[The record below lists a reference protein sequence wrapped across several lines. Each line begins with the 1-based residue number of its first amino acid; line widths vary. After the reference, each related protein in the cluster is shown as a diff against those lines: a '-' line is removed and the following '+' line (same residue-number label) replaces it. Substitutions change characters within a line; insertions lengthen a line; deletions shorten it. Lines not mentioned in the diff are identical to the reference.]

1 MAACLVLLMTPTQ
14 RLNETNKSGRY
25 RYSYIS
31 FSNKLNLSLY
41 CCYVDPDLDAD
52 LSRWLAIRLELL
64 GNLIVLFAALF
75 AVISRDTID
84 PGLVGLSLSYASQIT
99 MSLNFLIQQ
108 TVFVFLTTSFKP
120 QDLKSSSC

>member
-1 MAACLVLLMTPTQ
+1 MAPTQ
-14 RLNETNKSGRY
+14 RQNETNKSEFS

-99 MSLNFLIQQ
+99 MSLNFLIRQ
-108 TVFVFLTTSFKP
+108 TVFPFCQPLLSPRT
-120 QDLKSSSC
+120 

>member
-1 MAACLVLLMTPTQ
+1 MAACLVLLMAPTQ
-14 RLNETNKSGRY
+14 RQNETNKSEFS

-41 CCYVDPDLDAD
+41 CCCVDPDLDAD

-99 MSLNFLIQQ
+99 MSLNFLIRQ
-108 TVFVFLTTSFKP
+108 TVFPFFQPLLSP
-120 QDLKSSSC
+120 RI